1 MQNEIELR
9 QQQEIINRGRKLSRL
24 NGVSC
29 DIGTQFIF
37 TGAIY
42 MYIFFSN

>member
-24 NGVSC
+24 IGVSC
-29 DIGTQFIF
+29 DVGTISLFME
-37 TGAIY
+37 AISLFLFK
-42 MYIFFSN
+42 I